1 MIETVTGKIKLE
13 ELGNTLVHEHIVCS
27 GAEFQAAFPNW
38 RPLEKV
44 LDIAV
49 AKLKYISE
57 NYQVRTIIDGTPLIL
72 GRDLELL
79 KEASLRSGVQIIAS
93 TGFYYYDSFAV
104 LKQPV
109 ELMAELLLKEI
120 RHGAIRPAMFKC
132 AADAAGITDTVRKS
146 LQTAGAVYRETG
158 MPVYCH
164 TNSWTH
170 SGIEAQQVLAEA
182 GVAPEKCIF
191 GHVCDSNDIG
201 YALKLLET
209 GCFVSLDRICPHNA
223 AFAAELI
230 RAGYEERIF
239 LSHDHICCYDT
250 VACDPPAPQNEPH
263 GLDVV
268 HGRIIPEMRK
278 LGVTEEVI
286 EKITTRNIIT
296 LYRK

>member
-1 MIETVTGKIKLE
+1 
-13 ELGNTLVHEHIVCS
+13 
-27 GAEFQAAFPNW
+27 
-38 RPLEKV
+38 
-44 LDIAV
+44 
-49 AKLKYISE
+49 
-57 NYQVRTIIDGTPLIL
+57 
-72 GRDLELL
+72 
-79 KEASLRSGVQIIAS
+79 
-93 TGFYYYDSFAV
+93 
-104 LKQPV
+104 
-109 ELMAELLLKEI
+109 
-120 RHGAIRPAMFKC
+120 
-132 AADAAGITDTVRKS
+132 
-146 LQTAGAVYRETG
+146 

-164 TNSWTH
+164 TNSWTR

-201 YALKLLET
+201 YALKLLEI

-268 HGRIIPEMRK
+268 HGRIIPEMRQ

-286 EKITTRNIIT
+286 GKITTRNIIT
-296 LYRK
+296 LYRN